1 MRLIRLIGG
10 SLAVAAFCGPLVVAP
25 AGAGKANAIVQ
36 TAFQP
41 IVNELVQTRNLL
53 QAADHDYKGHRS
65 AAVKEITK
73 AIHALDANG
82 GQHKK
87 TGVHPHTG
95 KPHEVQAL
103 SDAQLRAAIQA
114 LVTVGQQL
122 QSAGAKYPRAG
133 KAALDVQ
140 LAVKQLNMA
149 LAIK

>member
-1 MRLIRLIGG
+1 MSRYVSLLTSLVML
-10 SLAVAAFCGPLVVAP
+10 SLAASASHAAVGVSPYGTQIKELHQI
-25 AGAGKANAIVQ
+25 NA
-36 TAFQP
+36 
-41 IVNELVQTRNLL
+41 LL
-53 QAADHDYKGHRS
+53 ERADHDYKGHRA

-73 AIHALDANG
+73 AIHALEANG

-95 KPHEVQAL
+95 KQHEAQAL
-103 SDAQLRAAIQA
+103 SDAQLRTAIQG
-114 LVTVGQQL
+114 LVAVSQQL
-122 QSAGAKYPRAG
+122 QSAGAKHPRAG

>member
-1 MRLIRLIGG
+1 MSRNVSFLSSLVML
-10 SLAVAAFCGPLVVAP
+10 SLAASVSQAAVGVSPYTTQI
-25 AGAGKANAIVQ
+25 K
-36 TAFQP
+36 
-41 IVNELVQTRNLL
+41 ELHQIKVLL
-53 QAADHDYKGHRS
+53 ERADHDYKGHRA

-73 AIHALDANG
+73 AIHALEANG
-82 GQHKK
+82 GQHQK

-95 KPHEVQAL
+95 KSHEAQAL
-103 SDAQLRAAIQA
+103 SDTQLRAAIQA

-133 KAALDVQ
+133 KAAVDVQ